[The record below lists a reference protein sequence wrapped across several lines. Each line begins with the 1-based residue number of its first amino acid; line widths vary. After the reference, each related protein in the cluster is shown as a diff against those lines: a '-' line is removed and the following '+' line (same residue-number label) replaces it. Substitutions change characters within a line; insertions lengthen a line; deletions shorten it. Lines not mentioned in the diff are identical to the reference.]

1 MKKSI
6 ISQPWGFYQLS
17 FLLALLLG
25 VIPWNE
31 TIALFQPYWLALI
44 VAYWSLQSE
53 RDVMLTAFSYGLMQD
68 VLSGSLLGKHG
79 ISLIAISF
87 LISKSAKKL
96 NMTSFGQLLLMVV
109 AVLFND
115 LFIRSVIDWS
125 SYRYLPKWTELLPI
139 ISAILVW
146 PWLKYLLD
154 RISWQIK
161 NKH

>member
-1 MKKSI
+1 MRKAI

-25 VIPWNE
+25 IIPWGP
-31 TIALFQPYWLALI
+31 TATLFQPYWLALI
-44 VAYWSLQSE
+44 VAYWSLQAN
-53 RDVMLTAFSYGLMQD
+53 RDVILTAFGYGLIQD
-68 VLSGSLLGKHG
+68 ILSGSLLGKHG

-96 NMTSFGQLLLMVV
+96 NMTSLGQLLLMIV
-109 AVLFND
+109 AVLLND
-115 LFIRSVIDWS
+115 LFIRSLIDWI
-125 SYRYLPKWTELLPI
+125 SYAYLPKWTELLSI
-139 ISAILVW
+139 GSAILVW

-161 NKH
+161 NSH